1 MLSFAPWCKM
11 AVDNKTQLH
20 EFLTDTREKINKKLD
35 ELLPPE
41 DSEPIILHQAMRYAA
56 LKGGKRIRPAV
67 MLAVVNMLDGNAE
80 LALGPAAVLELIHT
94 ASLILD
100 DLPCMDDASRR
111 RGLPTVHLV
120 FGEDQAVL
128 AGVALLNLAYQ
139 HLAGW
144 EKAGIAGMA
153 ESLRDVAMAVGTSGT
168 IGGQSADLATHPD
181 SATFERLEYIHSH
194 KTGAL
199 FIAGALMGARLAGAE
214 AEALKDIERYAKN
227 LGLAYQI
234 MDDILDVVSTPE
246 ITGKTVGRD
255 EMKVTF
261 VRFIGLDAAKK
272 LVAELTDFAISSL
285 GRFGTKAGL
294 LTELAKMLSH
304 RDR

>member
-1 MLSFAPWCKM
+1 MT
-11 AVDNKTQLH
+11 VDSKTQLH
-20 EFLTDTREKINKKLD
+20 EFLALTRDKVNRKLED
-35 ELLPPE
+35 LLPSE
-41 DSEPIILHQAMRYAA
+41 ECEPIILHQAMRYAV

-67 MLAVVNMLDGNAE
+67 TLAVVEMLGGNQE
-80 LALGPAAVLELIHT
+80 QALGPAAVLELIHA

-139 HLAGW
+139 HLAEW
-144 EKAGIAGMA
+144 ERDGLPGIG
-153 ESLRDVAMAVGTSGT
+153 ESLGELALAVGTEGT
-168 IGGQSADLATHPD
+168 IGGQSADLATHPE

-194 KTGAL
+194 KTGTL
-199 FIAGALMGARLAGAE
+199 FIAGARMGARLAGAD
-214 AEALKDIERYAKN
+214 AEAVKDIERYAKN

-234 MDDILDVVSTPE
+234 MDDILDVVSTPD

-255 EMKVTF
+255 DNKVTF
-261 VRFIGLDAAKK
+261 VRFIGLDAARK

-285 GRFGTKAGL
+285 ARFGATAGL
-294 LTELAKMLSH
+294 LTELAKMLSQ

>member
-1 MLSFAPWCKM
+1 M
-11 AVDNKTQLH
+11 AVDSKTQLH
-20 EFLTDTREKINKKLD
+20 EFLIDTREKINQKLD
-35 ELLPPE
+35 EFLPPE
-41 DSEPIILHQAMRYAA
+41 ESEPIILHQAMRYAV
-56 LKGGKRIRPAV
+56 LKGGKRIRPAM
-67 MLAVVNMLDGNAE
+67 MLAVVNMLSGDAKI
-80 LALGPAAVLELIHT
+80 ALGPAAVLELIHA

-144 EKAGIAGMA
+144 EKAGMPGMA
-153 ESLRDVAMAVGTSGT
+153 ESLSDVALAVGTEGT
-168 IGGQSADLATHPD
+168 IGGQSADLATHPN

-199 FIAGALMGARLAGAE
+199 FIAGARMGARLAGGDTKAI
-214 AEALKDIERYAKN
+214 KDIERYAKN

-261 VRFIGLDAAKK
+261 VRFIGLDAARK
-272 LVAELTDFAISSL
+272 LVAELTDFAISAL
-285 GRFGTKAGL
+285 HRFGDKAGL
-294 LTELAKMLSH
+294 LAELARMLSH

>member
-1 MLSFAPWCKM
+1 
-11 AVDNKTQLH
+11 V
-20 EFLTDTREKINKKLD
+20 
-35 ELLPPE
+35 
-41 DSEPIILHQAMRYAA
+41 

-67 MLAVVNMLDGNAE
+67 TLAVVEMLGGDPE
-80 LALGPAAVLELIHT
+80 QALGPAAILELIHA

-128 AGVALLNLAYQ
+128 AGVALLNLSYQ
-139 HLAGW
+139 FMAGW
-144 EKAGIAGMA
+144 EKEGLPGIG
-153 ESLRDVAMAVGTSGT
+153 ESLGELALAVGTEGT

-181 SATFERLEYIHSH
+181 NATFERLEYIHSH

-199 FIAGALMGARLAGAE
+199 FIAGARMGARLANANVE
-214 AEALKDIERYAKN
+214 AVKDIERYAKN

-234 MDDILDVVSTPE
+234 MDDILDVVSTPD
-246 ITGKTVGRD
+246 ITGKTLGRD
-255 EMKVTF
+255 ENKVTF
-261 VRFIGLDAAKK
+261 VRFIGLDAARK
-272 LVAELTDFAISSL
+272 LISELTDFAISSL
-285 GRFGTKAGL
+285 ARFGTKAGL

>member
-1 MLSFAPWCKM
+1 MS
-11 AVDNKTQLH
+11 VDTKTKLH
-20 EFLTDTREKINKKLD
+20 EFLADTKDKINAKLD
-35 ELLPPE
+35 ELLPSE
-41 DSEPIILHQAMRYAA
+41 ECEPIILHQAMRYAV

-67 MLAVVNMLDGNAE
+67 TLAVVDMLGGDQE
-80 LALGPAAVLELIHT
+80 QALGPAAVLELIHA

-139 HLAGW
+139 HLAKW
-144 EKAGIAGMA
+144 EKDGLPGIG
-153 ESLRDVAMAVGTSGT
+153 ESLGELAVAVGTEGT

-181 SATFERLEYIHSH
+181 NATFERLEYIHSH

-199 FIAGALMGARLAGAE
+199 FIAGARMGARLADAD
-214 AEALKDIERYAKN
+214 ATAIKDIERYAKN

-246 ITGKTVGRD
+246 ITGKTLGHD
-255 EMKVTF
+255 EKKVTF
-261 VRFIGLDAAKK
+261 VGFIGLDAARK
-272 LVAELTDFAISSL
+272 LVSELTDFAISSL
-285 GRFGTKAGL
+285 AQFGAKAGL

>member
-1 MLSFAPWCKM
+1 MS
-11 AVDNKTQLH
+11 VDSKTQLH
-20 EFLTDTREKINKKLD
+20 EFLANTREKINKKLD
-35 ELLPPE
+35 DLLPAE
-41 DSEPIILHQAMRYAA
+41 ECEPIILHQAMRYAV

-67 MLAVVNMLDGNAE
+67 TLAVVEMLGGDKE
-80 LALGPAAVLELIHT
+80 IALGPAAVLELIHA

-139 HLAGW
+139 HLAEW
-144 EKAGIAGMA
+144 EKDGIPGMR
-153 ESLRDVAMAVGTSGT
+153 ESLGELAIAVGTAGT
-168 IGGQSADLATHPD
+168 IGGQSADLATHTD
-181 SATFERLEYIHSH
+181 NATFERLEYIHSH

-199 FIAGALMGARLAGAE
+199 FIASARMGARLAAADEE
-214 AEALKDIERYAKN
+214 AIRDIERYAKN

-234 MDDILDVVSTPE
+234 MDDILDVVSTPD

-255 EMKVTF
+255 EKKVTF
-261 VRFIGLDAAKK
+261 VRFIGLDAARK
-272 LVAELTDFAISSL
+272 LVSELTDFAIASL
-285 GRFGTKAGL
+285 ARFGNTAGL